1 MTTNCLLTM
10 TTISGQCCA
19 EVRVNSLH
27 QLALLMPPSVVS
39 YELIDK
45 GLSAHPFVSDQELF
59 DLLVGVVRDLSEA

>member
-1 MTTNCLLTM
+1 M

-39 YELIDK
+39 YELI
-45 GLSAHPFVSDQELF
+45 
-59 DLLVGVVRDLSEA
+59 VGADPILTHHADPNVTQGGALRF